1 MPDGNGSARGRV
13 YAPLEGLLKSGGE
26 ELLLDPPAPP
36 GFNIGVNGNDSARGR
51 VYAPLEGLLKS
62 GGEELLL
69 DPPAPP
75 GFNIG
80 VMVVC
85 LDLGRWNSL
94 CTTASSSREI
104 SFWRK
109 AQLSILK
116 SGGNGGN
123 GSVHRHRRKN

>member
-1 MPDGNGSARGRV
+1 MTD
-13 YAPLEGLLKSGGE
+13 
-26 ELLLDPPAPP
+26 
-36 GFNIGVNGNDSARGR
+36 GNDSARGR
-51 VYAPLEGLLKS
+51 VYAPIEGLLKS

-85 LDLGRWNSL
+85 LDPGRWNSL
-94 CTTASSSREI
+94 CTTASSSREN

-109 AQLSILK
+109 VQLSILK
-116 SGGNGGN
+116 SGGKGGTVPCIDIVVKLEN
-123 GSVHRHRRKN
+123 SSGAETTSRAVVNMTS